1 LQTDGP
7 VVISIQDDSGLRAL
21 TGTLD
26 SLGSEPRLVVML
38 GSSQGRFVR
47 ALSERPGAPPLVLV
61 LEPNLESARRVH
73 EQRAR
78 DARLADRLVLYGP
91 DQLAPTHDFVAAYLT
106 VCQFLMRS
114 KLPGRAIRL
123 VIDPLAEATPM
134 GRSLKRAA
142 LDLQHGFSREFL
154 HVVASRPE
162 LTTLLRGVGDYF
174 AAQGEPYTA
183 LKFYSQLPAP
193 LLSSAAEAAARCLL
207 ALGNRELAEHWL
219 GAAPIDEHARAELLA
234 LVVASAPPAFDAAA
248 CLESNLRF
256 LERTFPDAANALRA
270 SEPAADLHRL
280 DLGDGPPLLVRA
292 TGLQLV
298 EENARIDPSELQT
311 ALAGSAAQ
319 GQDHVCIGRWVKYA
333 DAARLAISTPTLVR
347 QHGWRRITFLLESDV
362 PALLSLLAA
371 DPLEPWFDA
380 DQVRLHVG
388 PDAVEH
394 YAASLEANLHQ
405 PVPEL
410 SIALPAAANANL
422 LERREAKLQGTQ
434 ELYRALERRY
444 DGHPQRL
451 LQTLEGA
458 SRPLRIALMTS
469 RYTTVLQFV
478 TRDLAEAFESLGH
491 RCRVLCEA
499 RPGEELVSHGVAE
512 DLLDF
517 EPDFLFVIDHIRPEY
532 QGLLPS
538 GLPVITWV
546 LDELPALKDPK
557 LIAQL
562 GPLDLTYGFNGAIER
577 GFRELGYPRVGRLP
591 FAVNSAR
598 YFPEP
603 PALDAHGIAFTTHI
617 GQFDRDPAEAPG
629 LNQRLLARLA
639 ALPEIL
645 LEMGKIRPILQELLT
660 ELGRRVSPGEE
671 QTLLYYAL
679 QVARQYDRQHVAER
693 VLDSGLPL
701 EVYGLG
707 WDTLPR
713 FVGRAHPSVAPGAAL
728 RQVYRQHRAVLHI
741 NRGCNIH
748 PRVLETL
755 ASGGLVIARWD
766 PVDDE
771 PGETLASF
779 GEDLCLFRSPEEL
792 TALLKRALTDDAF
805 RSDMIA
811 RGQARVLA
819 QHTYQSRSS
828 QILGD
833 LRQLLE
839 ARSSQSAAVVPHP
852 LSA

>member
-1 LQTDGP
+1 MVGP
-7 VVISIQDDSGLRAL
+7 VVIPALDDSGLRAL
-21 TGTLD
+21 TGVLD
-26 SLGSEPRLVVML
+26 SLGSEPGLVVML

-47 ALSERPGAPPLVLV
+47 ALSERAASPPLVLV
-61 LEPNLESARRVH
+61 LEPELESARRVH

-78 DARLADRLVLYGP
+78 DARLAERLVLYGP

-114 KLPGRAIRL
+114 KLPGRAIEL
-123 VIDPLAEATPM
+123 VVDPLTEATPI

-142 LDLQHGFSREFL
+142 RDLQRGFSREFL

-162 LTTLLRGVGDYF
+162 LTTLLRGLGDYF

-183 LKFYSQLPAP
+183 LKFYSQLPAQ
-193 LLSSAAEAAARCLL
+193 LLSGAAEAATRCLL
-207 ALGNRELAEHWL
+207 ALGNRELAQHWL
-219 GAAPIDEHARAELLA
+219 SAAPIEPHPRAELLA
-234 LVVASAPPAFDAAA
+234 LLSAADPSPFDAAA
-248 CLESNLRF
+248 CLETNLRL
-256 LERTFPDAANALRA
+256 LERTFPDAARTLREGA
-270 SEPAADLHRL
+270 PAPDVFRL
-280 DLGDGPPLLVRA
+280 DLGDPAPLLVRA
-292 TGLQLV
+292 TGLQLI
-298 EENARIDPSELQT
+298 EESPRIDPSELQT
-311 ALAGSAAQ
+311 ALASSAAQ

-362 PALLSLLAA
+362 PALLSLLSAE
-371 DPLEPWFDA
+371 PLEPWFDA
-380 DQVRLHVG
+380 EQVRLHVG
-388 PDAVEH
+388 PNAVEH
-394 YAASLEANLHQ
+394 YVQSLEANLHQ

-410 SIALPAAANANL
+410 SIALPAAASANL
-422 LERREAKLQGTQ
+422 LERREAKLQGTH

-444 DGHPQRL
+444 DEHPQRL
-451 LQTLEGA
+451 LQVLESA

-478 TRDLAEAFESLGH
+478 TRDLTEAFESLGH
-491 RCRVLCEA
+491 SCRVLCEA

-538 GLPVITWV
+538 GLPVVTWV

-562 GPLDLTYGFNGAIER
+562 GPLDLAYGFNGAIER
-577 GFRELGYPRVGRLP
+577 SFRELGYPHVGRLP

-603 PALDAHGIAFTTHI
+603 PALDAQGIAFTTHI
-617 GQFDRDPAEAPG
+617 GQFDRDPQEAPG
-629 LNQRLLARLA
+629 LNAKLLPRFA
-639 ALPEIL
+639 ALPEIP
-645 LEMGKIRPILQELLT
+645 LEMGKIRPLLSESLA

-679 QVARQYDRQHVAER
+679 QVARQYDRQHVAEQ

-707 WDTLPR
+707 WDSLPR
-713 FVGRAHPSVAPGAAL
+713 FAGRAHPSVTPGAAL
-728 RQVYRQHRAVLHI
+728 RRIYRQHRAVLHI

-779 GEDLCLFRSPEEL
+779 GEDLCLFRSPAEL
-792 TALLKRALTDDAF
+792 TALLKRALSDDAF

-811 RGQARVLA
+811 RGQARVLT
-819 QHTYQSRSS
+819 QHTYQSRGSR
-828 QILGD
+828 ILGD
-833 LRQLLE
+833 LRHLLE
-839 ARSSQSAAVVPHP
+839 VRSSQSAAAHP